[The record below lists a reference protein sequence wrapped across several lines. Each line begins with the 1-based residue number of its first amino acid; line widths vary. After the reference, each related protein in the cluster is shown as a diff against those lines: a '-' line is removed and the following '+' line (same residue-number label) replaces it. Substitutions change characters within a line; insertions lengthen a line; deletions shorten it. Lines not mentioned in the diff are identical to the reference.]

1 MTKEIIQVELR
12 DVIKH
17 GVLGYGEIII
27 GSYGEDNGVIEAA
40 YHNMSALR
48 ELYCGEKN
56 KITNFIRTMLKDGN
70 TFVLLSHKLEQLE
83 NFSDS
88 DTQFIIE
95 IRDNGE
101 HIGYIDGEEANW

>member
-27 GSYGEDNGVIEAA
+27 SSYGEENGVIESA
-40 YHNMSALR
+40 YHNMYALR
-48 ELYCGEKN
+48 ELHCGDNN
-56 KITNFIRTMLKDGN
+56 KITDFIRKKLKGGE
-70 TFVLLSHKLEQLE
+70 TFVLLCHKLEKLD

-95 IRDNGE
+95 IIDNGE
-101 HIGYIDGEEANW
+101 HIGYIDGEDVNW